1 MASLNQHQ
9 KSVLMATS
17 LSYVIVILDT
27 SIVNVALPS
36 IAGELGAGL
45 SGLQWVVNAYTLA
58 FASLLLSGGALGDR
72 LGATRLY
79 LGGLAVFAGASVIC
93 GLAETLPV
101 LVAARV
107 CQGIGAALLV
117 PSSLMLLNAAF
128 GDARQRAGAIGVWA
142 GCGGVAMA
150 AGPLVGGL
158 LIELWGWRS
167 LFWINLPV
175 IVLGIGLTLRIE
187 VRRPVPALRQMDY
200 AGQGAVIL
208 ALASSVWVLIEGTRL
223 GWCSGWIL
231 GGMAIA
237 ALSWW
242 RFVVIERRHRQ
253 PMLPLTLFRSPLFSA
268 SALVS
273 LVSALVFYGAFFLLS
288 LYFQRVRGWTPLQS
302 GLAFLPLTMMVTLGS
317 FISGRLVRV
326 WGAGRVVY
334 GSLLLYAL
342 GFVGLLALVESPPY
356 WRIALSFPLLGLAA
370 GIITPAAT
378 SALMNDVVNEQAG
391 IAAGVLNAAR
401 QSGSAFGVAIFGAL
415 MSTSLSQAG
424 GIQAAVYGALGLSLF
439 TAIGWRLAINLAA
452 RPGASVRNE
461 QRE

>member
-1 MASLNQHQ
+1 
-9 KSVLMATS
+9 MATS